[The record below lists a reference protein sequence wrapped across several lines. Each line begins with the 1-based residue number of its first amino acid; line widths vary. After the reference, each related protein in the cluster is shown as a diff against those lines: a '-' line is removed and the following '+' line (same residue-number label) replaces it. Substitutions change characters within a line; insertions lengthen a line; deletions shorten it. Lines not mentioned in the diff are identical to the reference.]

1 MSWGRL
7 AARGKVAPGT
17 ATNPREIIEPTP
29 PPIRSA
35 T

>member
-1 MSWGRL
+1 MSWGRSP
-7 AARGKVAPGT
+7 RGKVAPGT